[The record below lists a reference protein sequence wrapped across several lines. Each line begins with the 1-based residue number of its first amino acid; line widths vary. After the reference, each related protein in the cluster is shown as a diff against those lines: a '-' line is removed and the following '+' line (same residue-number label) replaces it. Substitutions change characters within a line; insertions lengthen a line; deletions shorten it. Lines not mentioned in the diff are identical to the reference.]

1 MFTLL
6 FTIVG
11 IITLVLVGVLAVGAV
26 VAIDL
31 LNR

>member
-6 FTIVG
+6 FTIVV
-11 IITLVLVGVLAVGAV
+11 IITLVGVLAVGAV

>member
-11 IITLVLVGVLAVGAV
+11 IVTLVGILAVGAV
-26 VAIDL
+26 MAIDL